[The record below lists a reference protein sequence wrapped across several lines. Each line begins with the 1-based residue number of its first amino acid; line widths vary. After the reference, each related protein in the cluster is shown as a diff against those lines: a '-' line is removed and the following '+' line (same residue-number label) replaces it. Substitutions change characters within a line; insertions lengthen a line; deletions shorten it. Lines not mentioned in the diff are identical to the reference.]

1 MGSKWKR
8 RETLAYLSLIRVLY
22 FICYSTCK
30 DKMKTRNELLL
41 HPWLFT
47 TPEHSS
53 ETRCLCLMKWPSKM
67 LQNVVRIISK
77 TNIIFFCYSFR
88 IPKFWQILNHFV
100 VHQIKHNPHNS
111 GEWYRQLIQP
121 KKRQI
126 INFFTIAK
134 LNYN

>member
-30 DKMKTRNELLL
+30 DKMKTRNEL

-53 ETRCLCLMKWPSKM
+53 ETRCLCLMKWPSEM
-67 LQNVVRIISK
+67 IQNFVRIISK
-77 TNIIFFCYSFR
+77 TYIIFFVIHFVFQNCG
-88 IPKFWQILNHFV
+88 KFWIILL
-100 VHQIKHNPHNS
+100 VHQIKHNPHIS
-111 GEWYRQLIQP
+111 GEWYRHLIQP

-126 INFFTIAK
+126 INFSTIAK